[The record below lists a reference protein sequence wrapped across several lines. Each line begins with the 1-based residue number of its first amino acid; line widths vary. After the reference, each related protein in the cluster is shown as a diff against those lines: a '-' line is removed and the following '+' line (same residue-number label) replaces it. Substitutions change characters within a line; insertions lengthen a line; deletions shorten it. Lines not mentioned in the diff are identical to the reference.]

1 MSPAADIWASLPVP
15 ALLIDADDRILE
27 INAAA
32 EGFLNV
38 SAKSVVGVPL
48 WDHCSSM
55 TWMWAVASARRCNA
69 HCRLRRFRA
78 RRGR

>member
-38 SAKSVVGVPL
+38 SANR
-48 WDHCSSM
+48 W
-55 TWMWAVASARRCNA
+55 WACRCGI
-69 HCRLRRFRA
+69 R
-78 RRGR
+78 